1 MPDPDRFMG
10 NGHTD
15 CAHLFDE
22 VDAMGE
28 IHGQQK
34 AVLIAHIEFRDQG
47 IAGVDMALDVFGQVA
62 ADLSKGDG
70 GLALPGIQLPKA
82 VPSRPGEP
90 NTDALAAGIILA
102 HTETSVF
109 VADG

>member
-10 NGHTD
+10 NSLTD
-15 CAHLFDE
+15 CGHLFDE

-28 IHGQQK
+28 IHGQQN

-47 IAGVDMALDVFGQVA
+47 IAGVDMALDVFGQVM

-70 GLALPGIQLPKA
+70 GVALPVIQLPKA
-82 VPSRPGEP
+82 VPSRPGE
-90 NTDALAAGIILA
+90 TDADALVAGIILA
-102 HTETSVF
+102 HAETSVF